1 MNRALGVFLFV
12 CVCVCV
18 VRPHNM
24 VFTNLEV
31 YNPILL
37 IIATVLYGSS
47 L

>member
-1 MNRALGVFLFV
+1 MSRALGVFLFM
-12 CVCVCV
+12 CVCV

-24 VFTNLEV
+24 IFTNLEV
-31 YNPILL
+31 CNPILL